1 MAAMSSPP
9 SSPEAAPRPPSRLPS
24 WINPP
29 GLGLAIGVGL
39 AAAVLISPAFATP
52 VWVLM
57 ARTLFIALA
66 LLATYTVVERCPES
80 RLPFGWPRW
89 LTALLALPLTALL
102 ATLLVYLVAVRGDV
116 VSLATRAERISGFV
130 ITTLAATLIAMP
142 IALVAQVRAREQ
154 RAREQR
160 LAFELER
167 SRLEKQA
174 LDARLALLTAQIQP
188 HFLFNTLANVQA
200 LVEAGSPRAPALLGS
215 LIDYLRAAMPRLDAA
230 EPRLADEL
238 KLVRAYLALMKMR
251 MPDRLEWAVDVDP
264 ALEGQRFP
272 PMALL
277 TLVENAV
284 RHGVD
289 PMEDG
294 GRIQVQGRV
303 EGGRVHL
310 AVVDDGAGLAEHAQP
325 GTGLANLR
333 ERLAAFFG
341 PEGRLELTENPPHGL
356 RAELRWPQPETAR

>member
-1 MAAMSSPP
+1 MGPMTSPP
-9 SSPEAAPRPPSRLPS
+9 SSAEASPSRSSRLPH

-39 AAAVLISPAFATP
+39 AAAVLISPVFVTP

-57 ARTLFIALA
+57 TRTLFIALA
-66 LLATYTVVERCPES
+66 LLAAYTWVERCPEG

-102 ATLLVYLVAVRGDV
+102 ATLLVYVVAVRGDV
-116 VSLATRAERISGFV
+116 VSLATQTERISGFV
-130 ITTLAATLIAMP
+130 ITTLAATLIATP

-154 RAREQR
+154 RARVER

-215 LIDYLRAAMPRLDAA
+215 LIDYLRAAMPRLDAP

-251 MPDRLEWAVDVDP
+251 MPDRLDWAVDVDDSL
-264 ALEGQRFP
+264 ASLRFP

-294 GRIQVQGRV
+294 GLIRV
-303 EGGRVHL
+303 EGHVGNGQVRL

-333 ERLAAFFG
+333 ERLAVFFG
-341 PEGRLELTENPPHGL
+341 PEARLALSENSPHGL
-356 RAELRWPQPETAR
+356 RAELTWPLTETTR